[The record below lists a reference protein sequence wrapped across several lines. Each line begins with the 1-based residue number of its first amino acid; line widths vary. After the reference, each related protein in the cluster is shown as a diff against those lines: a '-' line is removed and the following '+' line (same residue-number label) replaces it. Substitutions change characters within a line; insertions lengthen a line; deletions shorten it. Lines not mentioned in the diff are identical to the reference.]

1 MMTDA
6 TGRPGDVLVLT
17 KPLGV
22 GVAAAAS
29 DAGAAPPGLHEAA
42 VASMQASNDPAAAAA
57 REAGVRCTAEV
68 ADLGL
73 LGHLRELVAASGVGA
88 VIRVD
93 RLPVLEGAVAAAAA
107 GHAPEAAGRNRDD
120 AGDWVDFDDSIIEEA
135 RTLMFDPQTS
145 GGLLLAVPPERLNDL
160 LTALGARGVR
170 GAAIGQLI
178 PEPVGRIGVVSP
190 VNRLGPTG
198 GAGRTAR
205 APEGEGAP
213 PPPS

>member
-1 MMTDA
+1 VTEA
-6 TGRPGDVLVLT
+6 AGRPGDMLVLT

-22 GVAAAAS
+22 GVAVTANA
-29 DAGAAPPGLHEAA
+29 AGAAPPGLHEAA
-42 VASMQASNDPAAAAA
+42 VASMQASNDPAADAA
-57 REAGVRCTAEV
+57 REAGVRCGTEV

-93 RLPVLEGAVAAAAA
+93 RLPVLEGAVTAAA
-107 GHAPEAAGRNRDD
+107 GGHVPEAAARNRDE
-120 AGDWVDFDDSIIEEA
+120 AGEWVDFDDSIIEDA

-145 GGLLLAVPPERLNDL
+145 GGLLLAVPRERLHDL
-160 LTALGARGVR
+160 LAALGARGVQ
-170 GAAIGQLI
+170 GATIGQLI

-198 GAGRTAR
+198 GGGRTAK
-205 APEGEGAP
+205 APEGQGP
-213 PPPS
+213 PPPA